1 MPNKYYVLL
10 YMKKSNSMTFPIK
23 GVKNAFDQGVQFAG
37 GYPAIFGGTDTG
49 GADATLI
56 AEVTQESRGT
66 LLAAAPFTQY
76 FQGAKPNDNMYFY
89 WNAAWKVTE
98 KKWGPPANR
107 DEGEMSGVTT
117 VSINEFS
124 SEDPPDTVLAKLI
137 TLSGAPGGSAAQKK
151 EFLESETAAAFVQ
164 FVYNNCPDKTTKGKA
179 KKSAKKATKKTA
191 KKTVKRSK

>member
-1 MPNKYYVLL
+1 MPNKYYTLL
-10 YMKKSNSMTFPIK
+10 YIKGNSMTFPIK
-23 GVKNAFDQGVQFAG
+23 AVKNEFDGQVQFAG

-66 LLAAAPFTQY
+66 LLAAAPFKQY
-76 FQGAKPNDNMYFY
+76 FQGAQPNDNMYFY
-89 WNAAWKVTE
+89 WNAAWKVTA

-107 DEGEMSGVTT
+107 DEGEMSGLTT
-117 VSINEFS
+117 VSINKFS
-124 SEDPPDTVLAKLI
+124 TTDPPDTVLAKLI
-137 TLSGAPGGSAAQKK
+137 DLSGAPGGSAAQEK

-164 FVYNNCPDKTTKGKA
+164 FIYNSCPDKTTKGKA
-179 KKSAKKATKKTA
+179 KKSAKKATKKAA

>member
-1 MPNKYYVLL
+1 MPDKYYTLL
-10 YMKKSNSMTFPIK
+10 YTEKSNSMMFPIK
-23 GVKNAFDQGVQFAG
+23 GVKNAFDQQVQFAG

-49 GADATLI
+49 GANATLI

-66 LLAAAPFTQY
+66 LLATAPFTKY

-89 WNAAWKVTE
+89 WNAAWKITA

-137 TLSGAPGGSAAQKK
+137 TLSGAPGGSAAQK
-151 EFLESETAAAFVQ
+151 EQFLESETAAAFVQ
-164 FVYNNCPDKTTKGKA
+164 FIYNNCPHKPTKKGKA
-179 KKSAKKATKKTA
+179 KKTAKKAA
-191 KKTVKRSK
+191 KKTVKRRK